1 MINKMNAIQYFDWG
15 GSIMP
20 LFMSFR
26 FKDFFSIPKTNLIPP
41 FYDNSK
47 KFKSTIVYITED
59 HIDNENSH
67 FNSKRTFFVQEGND
81 YIVKIFYDGRSQS
94 EFNKRIKTLLVGRET
109 TLNAPDIGFSIE
121 CFGNMILNGRKIRRG
136 NYGAQ
141 HNFYFMYSSYD
152 IRIAKNDD
160 YIRYED
166 NNQLI
171 TIADMIGK
179 EIVFEKTG
187 IR

>member
-1 MINKMNAIQYFDWG
+1 MNAIQYFDWG
-15 GSIMP
+15 GNTMP

-26 FKDFFSIPKTNLIPP
+26 FKDYFSIPKTNLIPT
-41 FYDNSK
+41 FYNSSR
-47 KFKSTIVYITED
+47 KFNSAIEYITENQ
-59 HIDNENSH
+59 IGSEYSY
-67 FNSKRTFFVQEGND
+67 FYSKRTSFVQEGND
-81 YIVKIFYDGRSQS
+81 YIVKIFYDGRLQGD
-94 EFNKRIKTLLVGRET
+94 FNKKIKTLVIGRASD
-109 TLNAPDIGFSIE
+109 LNSPNIGFSIE
-121 CFGNMILNGRKIRRG
+121 CYGNMILNGRKIRKG
-136 NYGAQ
+136 NNGMQ
-141 HNFYFMYSSYD
+141 HNFNFMYSLYD

-179 EIVFEKTG
+179 EIIFEKTG

>member
-1 MINKMNAIQYFDWG
+1 
-15 GSIMP
+15 MP
-20 LFMSFR
+20 FFMSFR
-26 FKDFFSIPKTNLIPP
+26 FKDFFSIPKTNLIPT

-47 KFKSTIVYITED
+47 KFTSTIDYITEN
-59 HIDNENSH
+59 HTGNEYSY
-67 FNSKRTFFVQEGND
+67 FYSKRTFFVQEGND
-81 YIVKIFYDGRSQS
+81 YIVKIFYDGRSQGD
-94 EFNKRIKTLLVGRET
+94 FNKKIKTLVVGKST
-109 TLNAPDIGFSIE
+109 DLNAPNIGFFIE
-121 CFGNMILNGRKIRRG
+121 CFGNMILNGRKIRKG
-136 NYGAQ
+136 NNGML
-141 HNFYFMYSSYD
+141 HNFYFMYSTYD

-179 EIVFEKTG
+179 EIIFEKTS